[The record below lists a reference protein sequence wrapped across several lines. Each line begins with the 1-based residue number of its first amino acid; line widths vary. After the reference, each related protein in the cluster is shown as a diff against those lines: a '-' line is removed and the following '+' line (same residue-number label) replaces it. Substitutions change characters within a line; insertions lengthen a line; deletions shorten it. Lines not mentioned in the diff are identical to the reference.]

1 MMDLIK
7 YIGIVSIGY
16 GSVIAFSAIQNMTI
30 NKYFLTG
37 FGVVVAISGAV
48 MVVMDGKREEKDG

>member
-48 MVVMDGKREEKDG
+48 MVVMDGKRE